1 MSQPQPTILCI
12 DDNVSNRYF
21 IQRVLQ
27 DAGFAVL
34 EAKSGVEGLEQA
46 ANTIPDLIILDV
58 KLPDMNGFEVCDQLR
73 ANAQTVSIPI
83 LNISAAYTDSRDRA
97 TGLDRGAD
105 AYLVQPVE
113 PIELLATVRALLRLY
128 TAERSANNA
137 AREWQTTFDA
147 MNDGV
152 CLLDPNGM
160 VVRCNQAISTL
171 LNRSAYE
178 IVGCSYADMIPALR
192 ELGHQSIFDQMRQTQ
207 KRAVL
212 ELPLGQSWVALTID
226 PILDEQNQFTGAVY
240 WVSDITE
247 RKRVE
252 AERALLLVREQ
263 EARERSESANR
274 MKDEFLATLSHEL
287 RSPLNAM
294 LGWLTLLR
302 TTSMTDDRRHQAME
316 TIERNARMQAQLVED
331 LLDMSRIIRGNL
343 RLNMRPI
350 PVQPVIEAALDT
362 MRPAADAKGIL
373 VQMVFDPTVG
383 LVSGDADRLQQVIWN
398 LLSNAVKFTPQG
410 GRIKVLLQTA
420 DSCAE
425 IIVNDSGIG
434 IDAAFLP
441 HVFDRFRQADGST
454 TKSYSGLGLGL
465 SIVRHIV
472 ELHGGTVH
480 ADSPGKNQGAT
491 FTVQLPLVLDSTA
504 IETV

>member
-1 MSQPQPTILCI
+1 
-12 DDNVSNRYF
+12 
-21 IQRVLQ
+21 
-27 DAGFAVL
+27 
-34 EAKSGVEGLEQA
+34 
-46 ANTIPDLIILDV
+46 
-58 KLPDMNGFEVCDQLR
+58 
-73 ANAQTVSIPI
+73 
-83 LNISAAYTDSRDRA
+83 
-97 TGLDRGAD
+97 
-105 AYLVQPVE
+105 
-113 PIELLATVRALLRLY
+113 
-128 TAERSANNA
+128 
-137 AREWQTTFDA
+137 
-147 MNDGV
+147 
-152 CLLDPNGM
+152 
-160 VVRCNQAISTL
+160 
-171 LNRSAYE
+171 
-178 IVGCSYADMIPALR
+178 
-192 ELGHQSIFDQMRQTQ
+192 
-207 KRAVL
+207 
-212 ELPLGQSWVALTID
+212 
-226 PILDEQNQFTGAVY
+226 
-240 WVSDITE
+240 
-247 RKRVE
+247 
-252 AERALLLVREQ
+252 
-263 EARERSESANR
+263 
-274 MKDEFLATLSHEL
+274 
-287 RSPLNAM
+287 
-294 LGWLTLLR
+294 
-302 TTSMTDDRRHQAME
+302 ME